1 MPKTHHADVMILA
14 PQAPDLH
21 TVMLPASCSAK
32 GEIGLNPLGVTE
44 FAPAGAAALL
54 DKGGGW
60 GKERWLGRMD
70 MEEVIKK
77 NTKIDEFEEKGILK
91 TFDLQYAQVNE

>member
-1 MPKTHHADVMILA
+1 MPKTHQADVMILA

-32 GEIGLNPLGVTE
+32 GEIGLKPLGVPE

-54 DKGGGW
+54 DGGGGW
-60 GKERWLGRMD
+60 GKERRLRWMD
-70 MEEVIKK
+70 KEEVIYK
-77 NTKIDEFEEKGILK
+77 NTKIDEIEGKRLLN
-91 TFDLQYAQVNE
+91 TFD